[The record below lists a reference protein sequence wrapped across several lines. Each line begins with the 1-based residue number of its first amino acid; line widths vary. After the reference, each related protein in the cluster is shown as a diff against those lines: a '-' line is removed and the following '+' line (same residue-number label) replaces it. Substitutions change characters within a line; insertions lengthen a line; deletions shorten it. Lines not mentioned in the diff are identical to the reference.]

1 MTIDTNSN
9 TLKQTHVLARPP
21 EYQTALDMAEAG
33 QYEQAF
39 EAIQEHL
46 ISSPDDAEALNDS
59 GAILHC
65 MGNSQ
70 EAINHFKKARTFDS
84 ESSEIIWNLAEAHLA
99 LAQTEEAVELFHQ
112 MEDLGV
118 LGVEILN
125 KTANVMLGQNDLAGA
140 LEMLNW
146 SLKIS
151 PDQEILHPMIEVIRS
166 KMKESQTD

>member
-9 TLKQTHVLARPP
+9 TLKQTHVPGRPA
-21 EYQTALDMAEAG
+21 EYQTALDLAEAG

-39 EAIQEHL
+39 KAIQEHL

-70 EAINHFKKARTFDS
+70 EAINHFKKARTYDS
-84 ESSEIIWNLAEAHLA
+84 KSAEIVWNLAEAHLA
-99 LAQTEEAVELFHQ
+99 LAQTKEAVEVFQ
-112 MEDLGV
+112 EMEAMGV
-118 LGVEILN
+118 LGIELLN
-125 KTANVMLGQNDLAGA
+125 KTANIMLGQNDLSGA
-140 LEMLNW
+140 LDMLNW

-151 PDQEILHPMIEVIRS
+151 PDQEILHPMMAVISS
-166 KMKESQTD
+166 KMKEAKPE